1 VVVLTLPDQDTRA
14 RADALKGTLA
24 AYPDVLGAAASYH
37 TPGRG
42 LGRYLARIEG
52 EDDWRDVPTYI
63 VDYDF
68 IETLGMEMAAGRA
81 FDPAFPSDATSS
93 FIINETAAA
102 QFGWGDPLG
111 KRINWDNSR
120 QGTVVGVV
128 EDFHFESLYAPIAP
142 LVMFVDPMYYARL
155 SVRIRPQNLP
165 ATLAFLEDAWKAFA
179 PDWPFEYTF
188 LDADFE
194 AYYMAEQQA
203 TRLIRIAALLAI
215 MVACLGLFGL
225 ATFSVQRRTKEI
237 GVRKVL
243 GASVPGIVLLLSKE
257 FLALVALAFLA
268 AVPVGYVALQQWLQ
282 DFAYRIALS
291 PWFFLAA
298 GLMALLIAWLT
309 VGYQSIKAARAN
321 PTQSL
326 RYE

>member
-1 VVVLTLPDQDTRA
+1 
-14 RADALKGTLA
+14 
-24 AYPDVLGAAASYH
+24 
-37 TPGRG
+37 
-42 LGRYLARIEG
+42 
-52 EDDWRDVPTYI
+52 
-63 VDYDF
+63 
-68 IETLGMEMAAGRA
+68 
-81 FDPAFPSDATSS
+81 
-93 FIINETAAA
+93 
-102 QFGWGDPLG
+102 
-111 KRINWDNSR
+111 
-120 QGTVVGVV
+120 
-128 EDFHFESLYAPIAP
+128 
-142 LVMFVDPMYYARL
+142 MYFARL
-155 SVRIRPQNLP
+155 SVRVRPQNLP